1 MPWSKLQIKNIA
13 EAHQILIMKKK
24 LSKIDFKGKNIPQTL
39 FDILDKMKSTPINQ
53 KVDYLKIKYQLV
65 DVLKSI
71 KAENDFCF
79 DWVNFKSKSL

>member
-1 MPWSKLQIKNIA
+1 MLFLFNGSLPWSKLQIKNIA

-24 LSKIDFKGKNIPQTL
+24 LSKNDFKGKSNPQTL

-53 KVDYLKIKYQLV
+53 KVDYLKIKYQLL

-71 KAENDFCF
+71 KT
-79 DWVNFKSKSL
+79 